1 MTSQFKPIR
10 RLPNMQDIGPTALA
24 ERDAAI
30 TMLRGVFDLRGY
42 DRSET
47 PILEQTELY
56 IRKSGGAL
64 SSRLYGFSEPSGL
77 DVSLRPEFTSAILRQ
92 VANATVNV
100 GQVRLMYDGPVFR
113 YASPEDEDGDK
124 TRQFTQ
130 LGAEMIGA
138 SDPSADGEIIAMALE
153 GLEALGITGGRVV
166 VGHVGVLVDT
176 LSEFNLSERAK
187 LFLIN
192 NIGELKN
199 GEIAAVSSKA
209 TALGFITEAV
219 VDNAQAAA
227 DRDRIASTIEQV
239 LAEGMGVQFGN
250 NTGVRTPAEI
260 VARLSRKMSQ
270 VDNPEDFE
278 RALEMLTKLSQIS
291 GSAAIALKQGEAVLS
306 SAGVSVELISNL
318 SEVLKSAKIEGV
330 SSDRLSI
337 DFGMARGI
345 AYYTGMLFDIYLND
359 DQSETL
365 GGGGRYDGLTKA
377 LGYDRD
383 VPSLGFAYNLD
394 SVIAAIRPSHDV
406 PQKTAMV
413 SSVSEGSFAAAVAKA
428 KQLRASGKRC
438 AIDFQI
444 SNEPSEGQGAK

>member
-1 MTSQFKPIR
+1 MGS
-10 RLPNMQDIGPTALA
+10 TALA
-24 ERDAAI
+24 KRDAVI
-30 TMLRGVFDLRGY
+30 TALRGVFGLRGY

-77 DVSLRPEFTSAILRQ
+77 EVSLRPEFTSAILRQ
-92 VANATVNV
+92 VANTSPSK
-100 GQVRLMYDGPVFR
+100 GQIRIMYDGPVFR

-138 SDPSADGEIIAMALE
+138 TAPSADGEIIAMALE
-153 GLEALGITGGRVV
+153 GLETLGITGGRVV
-166 VGHVGVLVDT
+166 VGHVGVLVDA

-192 NIGELKN
+192 NIGKLKN
-199 GEIAAVSSKA
+199 GEFAAVSLKA
-209 TALGFITEAV
+209 TRLGFITESV
-219 VDNAQAAA
+219 VDDAQAAA
-227 DRDRIASTIEQV
+227 DRERIASTIEQV
-239 LAEGMGVQFGN
+239 LSEGMGVQFGK
-250 NTGVRTPAEI
+250 NTGARTPAEI

-270 VDNPEDFE
+270 IDNPEDFK
-278 RALEMLTKLSQIS
+278 RALKMLTKLSQVN
-291 GSAAIALKQGEAVLS
+291 GPAVSALEQGEAVLS
-306 SAGVSVELISNL
+306 SAGVSAELISNL
-318 SEVLKSAKIEGV
+318 GEVLESAKIEGV

-345 AYYTGMLFDIYLND
+345 AYYTGMLFDIYLQD

-365 GGGGRYDGLTKA
+365 GGGGRYDGLTRA

-394 SVIAAIRPSHDV
+394 SVIAAVGPSHDNS
-406 PQKTAMV
+406 QKTTMV
-413 SSVSEGSFAAAVAKA
+413 SCVSEGSVAAAVAKA
-428 KQLRASGKRC
+428 KQLRGSGKRS
-438 AIDFQI
+438 AIDFQN
-444 SNEPSEGQGAK
+444 SNESSEG